1 MCCSGLK
8 FAKLYMS
15 RLRRYLINIWG
26 SLHWWELTGVI
37 ASYTLLSGLFSILM
51 VGKEKFLS
59 IGGKEILLKAVAQA
73 IPVYAMSVFLIPKG
87 VCKRMMDA
95 IASFWGAMKK
105 IVIKCTGSLGGSSV
119 TRRMMEVWV
128 LETFI
133 LLTLLC
139 LLNRYGD

>member
-1 MCCSGLK
+1 
-8 FAKLYMS
+8 
-15 RLRRYLINIWG
+15 
-26 SLHWWELTGVI
+26 
-37 ASYTLLSGLFSILM
+37 
-51 VGKEKFLS
+51 
-59 IGGKEILLKAVAQA
+59 LLKAVAQA
-73 IPVYAMSVFLIPKG
+73 IPVYAMSMFLIPKG

-105 IVIKCTGSLGGSSV
+105 IVIKCTGSLGGSSA

-128 LETFI
+128 LETLI